1 MAINFLCNSYGTNGK
16 GKYVFIS
23 TTSAVTV
30 HSKIDRVFVNNL
42 WENKFQEFGIHFGE
56 HSLSDHTLILV
67 KFNTRSPC
75 NARVP
80 FRFNNSWCT
89 NANYKNV
96 VGQALNIN
104 VQGNSLFILINK
116 LKEVKH
122 ALKAWQKAIENYQ
135 QISGKIS

>member
-1 MAINFLCNSYGTNGK
+1 M
-16 GKYVFIS
+16 
-23 TTSAVTV
+23 
-30 HSKIDRVFVNNL
+30 
-42 WENKFQEFGIHFGE
+42 
-56 HSLSDHTLILV
+56 
-67 KFNTRSPC
+67 
-75 NARVP
+75 
-80 FRFNNSWCT
+80 